1 MKDIISIE
9 ELKEQ
14 SNQFFLKRNAEI
26 IEFKKKELID
36 AVNIAAHLPKSKL
49 KKHLCFDLK
58 AQDSFSHCIKCN
70 CKCPSGIAFLIAY
83 DYNVK
88 IDNQGKYKIE
98 RKSEMEEII
107 KQETTTE
114 LSALEEQESE
124 LLIWAH
130 KEAECKLRIGKALK
144 AIRDGN
150 LFEEVGF
157 KSFSEYLDNRAFE
170 SLKIGQTQGYKYVKV
185 YEKYGNRVHLP
196 PTDNLDVLIELSKMP
211 DDVVEQLEAEGKI
224 EGMTSKEAQQL
235 RRELEQ
241 ANQQISLLTDEKEH
255 DAEALREE
263 QKLSIEAMEKA
274 EAAQE
279 RIAELERLLK
289 EAKSEPVEAVIQP
302 DEETIKKIK
311 AEAKAEAEKAE
322 QKRTA
327 KMEKALSDA
336 RNEADAATKS
346 YQKLISEKTASDER
360 IKSLEA
366 KLQSAEK
373 PADEQLIEFKFYFQE
388 TQANLKK
395 FLDVLGKVT
404 DPEKKAKF
412 KGAATKFVEGILDEL
427 KKSEG

>member
-1 MKDIISIE
+1 MSVTISFE
-9 ELKEQ
+9 ELLKQSDQWFKE
-14 SNQFFLKRNAEI
+14 RNANI
-26 IEFKKKELID
+26 I
-36 AVNIAAHLPKSKL
+36 KSKKQEVFEARRL
-49 KKHLCFDLK
+49 CKMESKTKLHKKLCFSLK
-58 AQDSFSHCIKCN
+58 VQESFSHCIKCK
-70 CKCPSGIAFLIAY
+70 CKCTCGIAFLMAY
-83 DYNVK
+83 DYNVD
-88 IDNQGKYKIE
+88 IDEQGKYIVE
-98 RKSEMEEII
+98 RKSDMEEII

-150 LFEEVGF
+150 LFEEIGF

-211 DDVVEQLEAEGKI
+211 DDVVEKLEEEGKI

-263 QKLSIEAMEKA
+263 QKLSTEAMEKA

-279 RIAELERLLK
+279 RIAELERQLK
-289 EAKSEPVEAVIQP
+289 EAKSQPVEAVIQP

-311 AEAKAEAEKAE
+311 AEAKAEAEKAASKKNAE
-322 QKRTA
+322 MKKAMIEAREEAANA
-327 KMEKALSDA
+327 K
-336 RNEADAATKS
+336 KS
-346 YQKLISEKTASDER
+346 CEEMISEKTASDER

-366 KLQSAEK
+366 KLQSTEK

-395 FLDVLGKVT
+395 FLDVLKKVS

-412 KGAATKFVEGILDEL
+412 KGAAKKFVEGILEEL
-427 KKSEG
+427 NKSED

>member
-1 MKDIISIE
+1 
-9 ELKEQ
+9 
-14 SNQFFLKRNAEI
+14 
-26 IEFKKKELID
+26 
-36 AVNIAAHLPKSKL
+36 
-49 KKHLCFDLK
+49 
-58 AQDSFSHCIKCN
+58 
-70 CKCPSGIAFLIAY
+70 
-83 DYNVK
+83 
-88 IDNQGKYKIE
+88 
-98 RKSEMEEII
+98 MEEIT
-107 KQETTTE
+107 KQEIAAE

-124 LLIWAH
+124 ILCWVQ
-130 KEAECKLRIGKALK
+130 KQAESILRIGKALK
-144 AIRDGN
+144 AIKDGK
-150 LFEEVGF
+150 LYTAKGYS
-157 KSFSEYLDNRAFE
+157 SFSDYLEDRAFE
-170 SLKIGQTQGYKYVKV
+170 SLKIGQTQGYKYVSV
-185 YEKYGNRVHLP
+185 YETYGNRLHMP
-196 PTDNLDVLIELSKMP
+196 PTSNIDVLLELSKMP
-211 DDVVEQLEAEGKI
+211 AEEVEKLETEGRI

-241 ANQQISLLTDEKEH
+241 ANQQISLLTDEKEQ
-255 DAEALREE
+255 DAEALREK
-263 QKLSIEAMEKA
+263 QKLSTEAMEKA

-289 EAKSEPVEAVIQP
+289 EAESKPVEAVIQP

-395 FLDVLGKVT
+395 FLDVLDKVS